1 MIRFGMAGSIAD
13 VDDLSVDDLKRLVFQ
28 LLEKVVALE
37 AENAALREGM
47 ARLKGLKG
55 RPKIRPSGMETA
67 TDPKPKGGEAKK
79 RRRRGG
85 REREI
90 TDERVITVDA
100 PPGSRFKGHESYVVE
115 DLVVRPATIRYR
127 RERWRTPAGETMVAP
142 LPPGVRGHVGPE
154 LRRYVLA
161 LYHQGRM
168 TVAGLLT
175 HLDDLGVSLSKRQL
189 VRLLI
194 DGQQAFVDEARD
206 VLRAGLETAAWISV
220 DDTGARHKGANAT
233 CTQIGNDHFA
243 WFATTGSKSRLNFL
257 ELLRAGHTDYV
268 INDDA
273 LAYMRQRNLAGS
285 LIARLQSAETKRFA
299 DLAAWTAHLDRLG
312 LSGLTVTPDPVR
324 IATEGALWGSII
336 DHGFLANAVILSDD
350 AGQFNVGDH
359 ALCWV
364 HAERLIHKLDTFTD
378 TQRQAVARIRARVWW
393 FYADL
398 KAYREQP
405 SSRRKAEL
413 HRRFDALFT
422 TRTGFA
428 TLDRLLKR
436 LHANKDELLVVLDRP
451 EIPLNTNGSEND
463 IRCQVTR
470 RNISSGTRSEA
481 GRDCRNGFLSLMK
494 TCRKLGLSFWAYL
507 GDRLNVPDTP
517 VIPLLPDL
525 VRARASP
532 A

>member
-1 MIRFGMAGSIAD
+1 MSGSIPNI
-13 VDDLSVDDLKRLVFQ
+13 DDLSGDDLKKLVFQ
-28 LLEKVVALE
+28 LLEKVAALE
-37 AENAALREGM
+37 AENAALREEV

-55 RPKIRPSGMETA
+55 RPKIRPSGMEKA
-67 TDPKPKGGEAKK
+67 TDPQPKGGPGKK
-79 RRRRGG
+79 RRRGG
-85 REREI
+85 A
-90 TDERVITVDA
+90 ERVVTEERVLAVDA
-100 PPGSRFKGHESYVVE
+100 PPGSRLKGYESYVVE

-127 RERWRTPAGETMVAP
+127 RQRWRTAAGETIVAP

-168 TVAGLLT
+168 TVVGLLT
-175 HLDDLGVSLSKRQL
+175 HLHDLGVSLSKRQL

-194 DGQQAFVDEARD
+194 DGQEAFVGEARE

-243 WFATTGSKSRLNFL
+243 WFATTGAKSRLNFL

-268 INDDA
+268 INDAA
-273 LAYMRQRNLAGS
+273 LAYMRQRNLAGP
-285 LIARLQSAETKRFA
+285 LIARLRTAATKRFA
-299 DLAAWTAHLDRLG
+299 DDAAWTDHLDRLG

-336 DHGFLANAVILSDD
+336 DHRFLGDAVILSDD

-378 TQRQAVARIRARVWW
+378 AQRQAVEGIRTRVWKL
-393 FYADL
+393 YDDL
-398 KAYREQP
+398 KAYQQKP
-405 SSRRKAEL
+405 SPRRKAAL
-413 HRRFDALFT
+413 QRRFDGIFT
-422 TRTGFA
+422 TRTGYV
-428 TLDRLLKR
+428 TLDRLLQR
-436 LHANKDELLVVLDRP
+436 LHANKDELLAVLDRP
-451 EIPLNTNGSEND
+451 EIPLHTNGSEND
-463 IRCQVTR
+463 IRCQVIR
-470 RNISSGTRSEA
+470 RKISAGTRSDT
-481 GRDCRNGFLSLMK
+481 GRQCRDGFLSLMK
-494 TCRKLGLSFWAYL
+494 TCQKLGVTFWAYL
-507 GDRLNVPDTP
+507 GNRLHVPETP
-517 VIPLLPDL
+517 VVMPLPKLI
-525 VRARASP
+525 RARASP